1 MLRTFDDVA
10 VVIVVSEVP
19 CLQWV
24 DGPLASP
31 AVDVTACDLGFPLS
45 AHGPEVGA
53 VSALLLRAPL
63 GFALGVMHRAVP
75 LGYWLS
81 AAWPTTDTS
90 SPSHAT

>member
-31 AVDVTACDLGFPLS
+31 AVDVTACDFGFPLT

-53 VSALLLRAPL
+53 VSAFLLRAPL
-63 GFALGVMHRAVP
+63 SLVLGVMLYAVP
-75 LGYWLS
+75 LGYWLG
-81 AAWPTTDTS
+81 AA
-90 SPSHAT
+90 